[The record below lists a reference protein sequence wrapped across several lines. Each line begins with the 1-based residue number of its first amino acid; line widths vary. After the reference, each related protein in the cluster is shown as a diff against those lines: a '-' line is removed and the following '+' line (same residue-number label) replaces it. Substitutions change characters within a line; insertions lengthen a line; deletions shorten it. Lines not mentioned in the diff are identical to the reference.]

1 MISLLCKLL
10 YHFSAIPWCN
20 FLRDYSKFQKTL
32 KNFIRNFNTVKFY
45 FVDFTLSIK
54 KKLNNIYRRKIT
66 QKVFNKI
73 LKKLRFDKSFQ
84 YWDQIDHGEFW
95 GEKNRGTKKNEL
107 FYNHNWFSFL
117 SPTKFLHCSNVFD

>member
-10 YHFSAIPWCN
+10 YHFSTIPWCN

-54 KKLNNIYRRKIT
+54 KKLNNIYSRKIM

-95 GEKNRGTKKNEL
+95 GEKIEERRRMNYFTTITDFL
-107 FYNHNWFSFL
+107 FYPQLNFFTALMFL
-117 SPTKFLHCSNVFD
+117 I